1 MTTSIMP
8 SDAPPLKTIK
18 ARSADGMARR
28 FLFGIMGKLKR
39 GRITI
44 LEGPKR
50 YAFGET
56 SSAYP
61 LEAVINV
68 YHPRFYSKTL
78 LGGSIGSAEAY
89 MSGLWSAD
97 DLTTA
102 LRIMAL
108 NRDSFERLDRGWSK
122 VSAPLHRIWHFLRK
136 NTRSGIFCAKIPA
149 AAVAKISSPTMI
161 WAMIFIDC
169 F

>member
-97 DLTTA
+97 DLTT
-102 LRIMAL
+102 
-108 NRDSFERLDRGWSK
+108 
-122 VSAPLHRIWHFLRK
+122 V
-136 NTRSGIFCAKIPA
+136 FCAKIPA